1 MFVYI
6 FFTTRQGKNILLQEV
21 TLNAMQKNQSP
32 YTKPEVV
39 ILLLQPACVI
49 AASEST
55 ELQNLI
61 IEEEEW

>member
-1 MFVYI
+1 M
-6 FFTTRQGKNILLQEV
+6 QEI
-21 TLNAMQKNQSP
+21 TLNAMQKTNQP

-55 ELQNLI
+55 ELQHLI